1 MPSSSAAPAWC
12 SHVTP
17 LDLSQ
22 EPRRM
27 VKPSTHNSSM
37 MLRLA
42 TDSSSP
48 VAVLDAMMRSVAPS
62 TPVWFTGDPA
72 PGRASPL
79 ISPTLTRSFDR
90 RAVTSKVRVM
100 LVKTE
105 ETFCLQLF
113 PSRRWASRNLET
125 SGRGKPRFAPPI
137 SPFKPARSCRRKL
150 GVGQDGACAIL
161 PLCYPRAHGARPTSS
176 RAGRDA
182 GPRCGPRVFFLGF
195 TSRKQEMAR
204 RNAAAGR

>member
-22 EPRRM
+22 EPNSI
-27 VKPSTHNSSM
+27 VKPSTSSSSI

-79 ISPTLTRSFDR
+79 ISPTLTREAS
-90 RAVTSKVRVM
+90 TSKVRG
-100 LVKTE
+100 
-105 ETFCLQLF
+105 
-113 PSRRWASRNLET
+113 SS
-125 SGRGKPRFAPPI
+125 KPRR
-137 SPFKPARSCRRKL
+137 RS
-150 GVGQDGACAIL
+150 DGN
-161 PLCYPRAHGARPTSS
+161 
-176 RAGRDA
+176 
-182 GPRCGPRVFFLGF
+182 FFLHEDGP
-195 TSRKQEMAR
+195 TLVTWRLP
-204 RNAAAGR
+204 AAARKTTVRPSHQPF

>member
-1 MPSSSAAPAWC
+1 
-12 SHVTP
+12 
-17 LDLSQ
+17 
-22 EPRRM
+22 
-27 VKPSTHNSSM
+27 M

-79 ISPTLTRSFDR
+79 ISPTLTRSFDLKSER
-90 RAVTSKVRVM
+90 

-113 PSRRWASRNLET
+113 PSRRWADSRNLET
-125 SGRGKPRFAPPI
+125 SGSCKENHG
-137 SPFKPARSCRRKL
+137 SP
-150 GVGQDGACAIL
+150 L
-161 PLCYPRAHGARPTSS
+161 PSALLNQHVVAVES
-176 RAGRDA
+176 
-182 GPRCGPRVFFLGF
+182 
-195 TSRKQEMAR
+195 
-204 RNAAAGR
+204 